1 MTRRKL
7 INVNF
12 VFTPTYLL
20 LTFVLFSP
28 FHFRFLLL
36 LSLNKVSILSRLGMS
51 LFSNVKEITDNNIVH
66 VTWCSSKFILI
77 ATPADHCQ
85 IWISL
90 ISRFAQS
97 GIVNCILTMPPSVT
111 FYAQIYF
118 PKYKFDLAS
127 CLKVPIARGTRM
139 TEGQVVLKDDWREVQ
154 CSLWSILQRMN
165 NTLQHHEQMIYMR
178 VALKVD
184 DGNGQ
189 FKCGLDKHHN
199 EMIYETSTMVRWYL
213 TAPGGSD
220 LWQCWHELWSVHI
233 ETQ

>member
-1 MTRRKL
+1 M
-7 INVNF
+7 NVNF

-28 FHFRFLLL
+28 FHFLFLLL

-51 LFSNVKEITDNNIVH
+51 RFSNVKEITDNNIVH

-139 TEGQVVLKDDWREVQ
+139 TEGQVVLKDDDWREVQ

-165 NTLQHHEQMIYMR
+165 TLAPWADDIWGLSWKLMIWTKLMTTM
-178 VALKVD
+178 VNLNVV
-184 DGNGQ
+184 N
-189 FKCGLDKHHN
+189 
-199 EMIYETSTMVRWYL
+199 TSTMIRWYMS
-213 TAPGGSD
+213 APGGSD
-220 LWQCWHELWSVHI
+220 LWQRWHESNLFG
-233 ETQ
+233 TLFL